1 MTFTSFNPAN
11 GLPCATYPAHE
22 AEEVEARIERAFRA
36 QRLWAQMPLHKRS
49 ARIIALANALERHC
63 EPAARLITKE
73 MGKPL
78 AQSRAE
84 VLKCASV
91 CRYMAQIAPEVLS
104 DQQIEAGFAQSLV
117 VHEPLGTVFS
127 IMPWNFPLWQFF
139 RFAAPALIGG
149 NAVLVKHAPSTM
161 GCGMIAVRLCHVA
174 GLPEDLIADLRI
186 DVPLVEQ
193 VLADDRIHAVTFT
206 GSTQGG
212 AAVAALAGKY
222 LKKSVME
229 LGGSDPYI
237 ICQDAE
243 LDRAV
248 AMCVTGRTINSGQS
262 CIAAKRFIVHTSIA
276 GDFVQR
282 VAKRFDELVVGDPH
296 DIATDIGPLARRD
309 LKDLIIDQVSRAKQA
324 GARVVTQRSLDN
336 AERDGFFVSP
346 TLLVD
351 VEASNPA
358 FTEELF
364 GPVATVTTFD
374 SMEEAVYLANA
385 TSFGL
390 GAAVCSQ
397 DVSIAHEIARKLH
410 CGTVFIN
417 DFVRSDARLP
427 FGGVKKSGYGRE
439 LGRWGMLEFVN
450 VKNITTV

>member
-1 MTFTSFNPAN
+1 MTFTSVNPAD
-11 GLPCATYPAHE
+11 GLPCATYPAHT
-22 AEEVEARIERAFRA
+22 AEEVEARIAAAFRA
-36 QRLWAQMPLHKRS
+36 QSLWAAMTLQERS
-49 ARIIALANALERHC
+49 ARIVALADALERHC

-104 DQQIEAGFAQSLV
+104 DQHVEAGFAQSLV

-139 RFAAPALIGG
+139 RFAAPALIAG

-161 GCGMIAVRLCHVA
+161 GCGMMAVRLCHVA
-174 GLPEDLIADLRI
+174 GLPEDLVADLRI
-186 DVPLVEQ
+186 DIPQVEH

-237 ICQDAE
+237 ICHDADLE
-243 LDRAV
+243 RAV

-276 GDFVQR
+276 DAFLER
-282 VAKRFDELVVGDPH
+282 VSKRFDELILGDPR
-296 DIATDIGPLARRD
+296 DSATEIGPLARRD
-309 LKDLIIDQVSRAKQA
+309 LKELLIDQVLRATQA
-324 GARVVTQRSLDN
+324 GARVVTQRGIDATGL
-336 AERDGFFVSP
+336 DGFYVHP
-346 TLLVD
+346 TLLADVD
-351 VEASNPA
+351 ASNPA

-364 GPVATVTTFD
+364 GPVATVTTFN
-374 SMEEAVYLANA
+374 SIEQAIQLANA

-397 DVSIAHEIARKLH
+397 DVDLAQEIARKLH
-410 CGTVFIN
+410 CGTVFVN

-439 LGRWGMLEFVN
+439 LGPWGMLEFVN